1 MKYTNIISE
10 IKNKKA
16 RTVSK
21 SEIYDM
27 YLKMYSSSNIR
38 NFDNL
43 IAYLK
48 RINIIENISKDKY
61 YVRTKSNYMPIED
74 KEISKIINS
83 INNEYPDIKFS
94 IYNTNIINEFT
105 QHYAINNYIIIEI
118 DKIAIEL
125 VINLLKEKYFGKYT
139 VITQDM
145 FINNEQLFLN
155 NEKIIVVKPIVQKAP
170 LMNNIF
176 EKYPTI
182 EKIMVDLYV
191 DKLYIQYQGKELE
204 YIYKN
209 IFSKYDINLKKLFSY
224 ASIRT
229 DIEKYKKFIKR
240 LNVINDLLCEE

>member
-1 MKYTNIISE
+1 M
-10 IKNKKA
+10 
-16 RTVSK
+16 
-21 SEIYDM
+21 
-27 YLKMYSSSNIR
+27 
-38 NFDNL
+38 
-43 IAYLK
+43 
-48 RINIIENISKDKY
+48 
-61 YVRTKSNYMPIED
+61 
-74 KEISKIINS
+74 
-83 INNEYPDIKFS
+83 
-94 IYNTNIINEFT
+94 
-105 QHYAINNYIIIEI
+105 
-118 DKIAIEL
+118 
-125 VINLLKEKYFGKYT
+125 KEKYFGKYT

>member
-105 QHYAINNYIIIEI
+105 QHYA
-118 DKIAIEL
+118 
-125 VINLLKEKYFGKYT
+125 
-139 VITQDM
+139 Q
-145 FINNEQLFLN
+145 
-155 NEKIIVVKPIVQKAP
+155 
-170 LMNNIF
+170 
-176 EKYPTI
+176 
-182 EKIMVDLYV
+182 
-191 DKLYIQYQGKELE
+191 
-204 YIYKN
+204 
-209 IFSKYDINLKKLFSY
+209 
-224 ASIRT
+224 
-229 DIEKYKKFIKR
+229 
-240 LNVINDLLCEE
+240 